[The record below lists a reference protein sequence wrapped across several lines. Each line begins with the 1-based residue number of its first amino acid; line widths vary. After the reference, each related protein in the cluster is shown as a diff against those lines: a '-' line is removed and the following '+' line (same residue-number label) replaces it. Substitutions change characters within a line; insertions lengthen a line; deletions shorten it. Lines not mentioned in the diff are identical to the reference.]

1 MSAIGD
7 SGTTPRSSPL
17 RRELLV
23 NATPPETRVAILEDG
38 RTVEV
43 LHERRGR
50 QGLVGNVYLGRVHRV
65 LPGMQAAFVSIG
77 LERDA
82 FLYVEDVLPRSAD
95 FDSDGEEDGPR
106 NEAREAAD
114 RPRIDDLVKEGQE
127 LVVQVTKDPLGGKG
141 PRVTANLSL
150 PGRTLVYL
158 PGVKEIGISRRI
170 TDEEERE
177 RLRRILETL
186 PGDGGLIARTA
197 AAGSSATEFL
207 AEHGY
212 LTQLA
217 ERISRKAE
225 TSPAPATLHR
235 ELDLAVRAARDLVT
249 GDFAAIR
256 VDDEE
261 TYSRLADFIGQVA
274 PSLAYRLELDRRPEP
289 LFERFGVEAEI
300 ENALKSR
307 VPLSS
312 GGSIVIHQTEALV
325 AIDVNTGKYVGKE
338 DLEATVFE
346 TNIEAVPE
354 VARQIR
360 LRDLGGLLVVDF
372 IDMLDV
378 DHRREVAERFEA
390 ELAKDRARFRILPV
404 SEFGL
409 IEITRQRSR
418 GNLEKLLTRSCPDCG
433 GSGRVKTDLTVAL
446 ELRRAL
452 LSPPVLSVAGATVR
466 VRVRPGLA
474 RFLADEEPDLL
485 ADVEKELGIKV
496 ELVTDATLPPA
507 HYEITDK

>member
-1 MSAIGD
+1 
-7 SGTTPRSSPL
+7 L
-17 RRELLV
+17 RKELLV

-77 LERDA
+77 LDRDA

-95 FDSDGEEDGPR
+95 FDSDGDEEGAHG
-106 NEAREAAD
+106 EAREAGD
-114 RPRIDDLVKEGQE
+114 RPRIDDLLKEGQE

-170 TDEEERE
+170 TDEGERE
-177 RLRRILETL
+177 RLRRILEGL
-186 PGDGGLIARTA
+186 PGEGGLIARTA
-197 AAGSSATEFL
+197 ATGSSATEFL
-207 AEHGY
+207 AEHAY
-212 LTQLA
+212 LTELA
-217 ERISRKAE
+217 AKIFRKAN
-225 TSPAPATLHR
+225 TSSAPGTLHR

-261 TYSRLADFIGQVA
+261 THSRLAEFIGQVA
-274 PSLAYRLELDRRPEP
+274 PSLAYRLELDRRPES

-346 TNIEAVPE
+346 TNLEAVPE

-372 IDMLDV
+372 IDMLDME
-378 DHRREVAERFEA
+378 HRREVAERFEA
-390 ELAKDRARFRILPV
+390 ELAKDRARFRMLPV

-452 LSPPVLSVAGATVR
+452 LAPPVLSVAGAAVR
-466 VRVRPGLA
+466 VRVRPALA
-474 RFLADEEPDLL
+474 KFLSEEEPDLL
-485 ADVEKELGIKV
+485 SDVEKELGITV
-496 ELVTDATLPPA
+496 ELAGDATLPPA
-507 HYEITDK
+507 HYEIEGK

>member
-1 MSAIGD
+1 V
-7 SGTTPRSSPL
+7 RK
-17 RRELLV
+17 ELLV
-23 NATPPETRVAILEDG
+23 NAAPPEARVAILEDG

-82 FLYVEDVLPRSAD
+82 FLYVEDVLPRTVDIDSDVEEVAAREESAD
-95 FDSDGEEDGPR
+95 R
-106 NEAREAAD
+106 AD
-114 RPRIDDLVKEGQE
+114 RPRIDDLVREGQE
-127 LVVQVTKDPLGGKG
+127 FVVQVTKDPLAGKG

-158 PGVKEIGISRRI
+158 PGVRDVGISRRI
-170 TDEEERE
+170 TDEVERE

-186 PGDGGLIARTA
+186 PGEGGLIARTA
-197 AAGSSATEFL
+197 AEGSASAEFV
-207 AEHGY
+207 AEYGY
-212 LTQLA
+212 LTDLA
-217 ERISRKAE
+217 SKIRRRAE
-225 TSPAPATLHR
+225 SSSAPTVLHR
-235 ELDLAVRAARDLVT
+235 ELDLPLRAVRDLVT
-249 GDFAAIR
+249 SDFAGIK

-261 TYSRLADFIGQVA
+261 THARLAEFVGQVA
-274 PSLAYRLELDRRPEP
+274 PSLAYLLELYREPEP

-325 AIDVNTGKYVGKE
+325 AIDINTGKYVGKE
-338 DLEATVFE
+338 DLEETVFA
-346 TNIEAVPE
+346 TNLEAIPE
-354 VARQIR
+354 VARQMR

-372 IDMLDV
+372 IDMLDPA
-378 DHRREVAERFEA
+378 HRHEVFERFEA
-390 ELAKDRARFRILPV
+390 ELAKDRARFRMLPV

-433 GSGRVKTDLTVAL
+433 GSGRVKTDLTIAH
-446 ELRRAL
+446 ELRREL
-452 LSPPVLSVAGATVR
+452 LAPPILFSAGETVR

-474 RFLADEEPDLL
+474 KFLAEEEPELL
-485 ADVEKELGIKV
+485 SGVEKELGITV
-496 ELVTDATLPPA
+496 ELVPDETLPVA
-507 HYEITDK
+507 RYEIVRAG

>member
-1 MSAIGD
+1 V
-7 SGTTPRSSPL
+7 RK
-17 RRELLV
+17 ELLV
-23 NATPPETRVAILEDG
+23 NATPAETRVAVLEDG

-43 LHERRGR
+43 LHERRGH

-82 FLYVEDVLPRSAD
+82 FLYVEDVLPRTVD
-95 FDSDGEEDGPR
+95 PDSEGEEEAPR
-106 NEAREAAD
+106 EGSREAAD

-127 LVVQVTKDPLGGKG
+127 LVVQVTKDALAGKG

-158 PGVKEIGISRRI
+158 PGVRDVGISRRI
-170 TDEEERE
+170 RDDAERE
-177 RLRRILETL
+177 RLRQVLEAL

-197 AAGSSATEFL
+197 AEGISSAEF
-207 AEHGY
+207 AADQRY
-212 LTQLA
+212 LTDLA
-217 ERISRKAE
+217 AKIARKAE
-225 TSPAPATLHR
+225 SSSVPAVLHR
-235 ELDLAVRAARDLVT
+235 ELDLALRAARDLVS
-249 GDFAAIR
+249 GEFAAIR

-261 TYSRLADFIGQVA
+261 THARLAEFLGQVA
-274 PSLAYRLELDRRPEP
+274 PSLVYRLELDRNPESP

-307 VPLSS
+307 VPLAS

-325 AIDVNTGKYVGKE
+325 AIDINTGRYVGKE
-338 DLEATVFE
+338 DLEQTVFE
-346 TNIEAVPE
+346 TNLEAIHE

-372 IDMLDV
+372 IDMLDPA
-378 DHRREVAERFEA
+378 HRQEVFERFEA
-390 ELAKDRARFRILPV
+390 ELSKDRARFRMLPV

-433 GSGRVKTDLTVAL
+433 GSGRVKTYLTTAL
-446 ELRRAL
+446 ELRRSL
-452 LSPPVLSVAGATVR
+452 LAPPSLFVSGETVP

-474 RFLADEEPDLL
+474 RFLVEEEPELL
-485 ADVEKELGIKV
+485 ADVERELGIRV
-496 ELVTDATLPPA
+496 EVVADETLPPA
-507 HYEITDK
+507 KYEIGR